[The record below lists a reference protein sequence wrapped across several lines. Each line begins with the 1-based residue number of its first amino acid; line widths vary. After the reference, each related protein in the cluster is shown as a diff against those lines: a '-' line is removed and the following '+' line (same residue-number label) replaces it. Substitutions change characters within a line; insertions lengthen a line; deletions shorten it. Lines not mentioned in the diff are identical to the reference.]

1 MTDMLTY
8 IGNFLI
14 ATRYDILK
22 LLVISTIITT
32 ILIVILYLVI
42 VNSYSKLLN
51 EISHL
56 RTTILEIKEDEDVKQ
71 LET

>member
-1 MTDMLTY
+1 MLTY

-14 ATRYDILK
+14 ATRYDILM